1 MVRDKKCIN
10 TLHVNLEQIMEN
22 ATFWRI
28 NVNES
33 IKVCINFHAN

>member
-22 ATFWRI
+22 AVLTYQRQRI
-28 NVNES
+28 D
-33 IKVCINFHAN
+33 